1 MELNAILGGRSH
13 PANVQEK
20 LMHNT
25 GEMPW
30 NRSDPRSDAAIYFL
44 FLVGRIM
51 EYIIKRPARD
61 ACLCMGELPALPAP
75 HFVFLITL

>member
-20 LMHNT
+20 LTHNT

-30 NRSDPRSDAAIYFL
+30 NQSDPRSDEAIYFL

-51 EYIIKRPARD
+51 EYII
-61 ACLCMGELPALPAP
+61 
-75 HFVFLITL
+75 VIITEYLYST